1 MAVYTSWPT
10 APILASALGKVGTV
24 PDTPASSVISDEELT
39 ALALAADPDQPLDP
53 DAVPFVAGDAAL
65 AGLLPAWYMPAT
77 AGARRWILGAMAIG
91 FVAISACGMCV
102 TNGFP
107 ELPL

>member
-1 MAVYTSWPT
+1 MPD
-10 APILASALGKVGTV
+10 APADLA
-24 PDTPASSVISDEELT
+24 ISDEELT

-53 DAVPFVAGDAAL
+53 DAVPFGGDGTSG
-65 AGLLPAWYMPAT
+65 GLLPAWYMPVT
-77 AGARRWILGAMAIG
+77 AGARRRGARRWVLGTVALG

-102 TNGFP
+102 TYGFP

>member
-1 MAVYTSWPT
+1 MSDTS
-10 APILASALGKVGTV
+10 
-24 PDTPASSVISDEELT
+24 ASSAISDEELT
-39 ALALAADPDQPLDP
+39 ALALAADPDQALDP
-53 DAVPFVAGDAAL
+53 DAVPFVPGDAAL
-65 AGLLPAWYMPAT
+65 AGLLPAWYMPVT
-77 AGARRWILGAMAIG
+77 AGARRRGARRWVLGAMAIG